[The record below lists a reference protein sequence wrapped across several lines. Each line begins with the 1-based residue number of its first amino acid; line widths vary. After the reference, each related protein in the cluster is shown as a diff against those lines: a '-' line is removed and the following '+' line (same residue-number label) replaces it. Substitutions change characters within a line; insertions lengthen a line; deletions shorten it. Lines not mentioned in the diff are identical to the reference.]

1 MEVLLLQDVP
11 QVGQK
16 NDLLIVRDGYALNF
30 LLPQQKAIVATPTV
44 RKRYAEQIKRRAE
57 QKEMEKKLMSGAAQ
71 ALAGKKISFERKV
84 TKAGKLY
91 AAITEKHVKEALK
104 KQLSIDVAEEM
115 IEITDVIKE
124 LGTFDVNIKVGE
136 NKQEIKVSVKE
147 EK

>member
-1 MEVLLLQDVP
+1 
-11 QVGQK
+11 
-16 NDLLIVRDGYALNF
+16 
-30 LLPQQKAIVATPTV
+30 
-44 RKRYAEQIKRRAE
+44 
-57 QKEMEKKLMSGAAQ
+57 MSGAAQ